1 MGTYSE
7 KAVENFKSGYNCAQ
21 SVFLAFA
28 EDFGFDK
35 ETALKLSSSFGGGM
49 GRLREVCGAVS
60 SMFAIAGLK
69 HGYTSNND
77 DDSKAKHYELIQALA
92 EKFKS
97 ETGSIICR
105 ELLNLEEGPDS
116 PIPAKRTP
124 EYYSERPCEY
134 FVKLA
139 SEIIETEILK

>member
-1 MGTYSE
+1 M
-7 KAVENFKSGYNCAQ
+7 
-21 SVFLAFA
+21 
-28 EDFGFDK
+28 
-35 ETALKLSSSFGGGM
+35 LKLK
-49 GRLREVCGAVS
+49 RVS
-60 SMFAIAGLK
+60 KFYYSKGVIATGF
-69 HGYTSNND
+69 SANND

-116 PIPAKRTP
+116 PIPTKRTP

-134 FVKLA
+134 FVKTA
-139 SEIIETEILK
+139 AEIIEKELLK